1 MLCVCLGDG
10 VKCVGFVCLLF
21 ENYKNVKSLCVK
33 NCPGSVLLSF
43 FNKVAGV
50 RTATLLKKRLWPRC
64 FPVTFPKFL
73 RTSFFIEQPLVA
85 DSE

>member
-1 MLCVCLGDG
+1 MFGRWGKMCGVCVFAFRKLL
-10 VKCVGFVCLLF
+10 KCEKFVCEKLSW
-21 ENYKNVKSLCVK
+21 V
-33 NCPGSVLLSF
+33 CPSVF

-64 FPVTFPKFL
+64 FPVTFAKFL